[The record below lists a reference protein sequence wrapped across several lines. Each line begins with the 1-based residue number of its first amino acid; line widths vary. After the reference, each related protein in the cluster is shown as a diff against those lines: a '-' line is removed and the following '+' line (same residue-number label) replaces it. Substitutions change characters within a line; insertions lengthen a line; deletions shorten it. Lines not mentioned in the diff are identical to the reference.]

1 MRVKSTKSKNA
12 ESLYVIK
19 SIRINGKSTSV
30 IVEKLGTLEEV
41 REKAGGMDP
50 YQWAKQRAAFL
61 TEEENKEKRDIQI
74 SLSNH
79 KLIEPNVQ
87 STFNVGY
94 LFLQKIFHELK
105 LDQLC
110 ESIAANSKID
120 YDLSSILA
128 SLLYSR
134 VLYPSSKLST
144 FESSKKFLEP
154 QSYDLHHIY
163 RALDVL
169 AENNHLFQQHLY
181 QHSEKVIER
190 NSSILYYDCTNFFF
204 EIESADGDKQFG
216 KSKENKPNPI
226 IQMGL
231 FLDGNGIPLAFDMTP
246 GNTNEQKTLQPIE
259 QRVIRDFE
267 LSKLIV
273 CTDAGL
279 CSYKNRMFNNIAN
292 RAYVTIQPLK
302 KLKEYLKEWA
312 LDPKGWRLPNHTKE
326 INLHEIDHENN
337 EAVYYKERWINENG
351 LEERIIVTFSPKYK
365 RYCEKVRNGQIERAL
380 KQIDSGKKPTKA
392 KNQNDPSRFIH
403 TNHTTSQGEV
413 ANECYLSLNEEMI
426 MYEQKYDG
434 FYGVVT
440 NLEDNISE
448 ILKINQRRWEIEE
461 SFRIMK
467 SEFKARPV
475 YVRNDNRIHAHF
487 LTCFMAL
494 TLFRILEKRLEEK
507 YTAETLIK
515 TLREMDVHHIRGA
528 GYIPLFKRNEL
539 TDKLQSLCNYQL
551 STEIIDNTM
560 MKKNKR
566 ISRSRKVT
574 TFGT

>member
-1 MRVKSTKSKNA
+1 MKVNVTKSKNA
-12 ESLYVIK
+12 VSLYIAK
-19 SIRINGKSTSV
+19 SIRIHGKSTSV
-30 IVEKLGTLEEV
+30 IVEKLGTLDEV
-41 REKAGGMDP
+41 REKAGRMDP

-110 ESIAANSKID
+110 DSIASNSKID

-128 SLLYSR
+128 ALLYSR
-134 VLYPSSKLST
+134 ILYPSSKLSS

-154 QSYDLHHIY
+154 QSYDLHQIY

-181 QHSEKVIER
+181 QLSEKVVER
-190 NSSILYYDCTNFFF
+190 NHSILYYDCTNFFF
-204 EIESADGDKQFG
+204 EIEAADKDKQYG
-216 KSKENKPNPI
+216 KSKENRPNPI

-246 GNTNEQKTLQPIE
+246 GNTNEQKTLQPLQ

-267 LSKLIV
+267 LSKLII

-279 CSYKNRMFNNIAN
+279 CSYSNRKFNNIQN
-292 RAYVTIQPLK
+292 RAYVTVQPLK
-302 KLKEYLKEWA
+302 KLKDHLKEWA
-312 LDPKGWRLPNHTKE
+312 LDPTGWRLQGVNHA
-326 INLHEIDHENN
+326 INLDEVEHESN

-351 LEERIIVTFSPKYK
+351 LEERIIVTYSPKYK
-365 RYCEKVRNGQIERAL
+365 RYCEKIRSGQIERAL
-380 KQIDSGKKPTKA
+380 KQIESGKKPGKA
-392 KNQNDPSRFIH
+392 KNQNDPSRFIQA
-403 TNHTTSQGEV
+403 NHVTRHGEV
-413 ANECYLSLNEEMI
+413 ADECRLALAEDVI
-426 MYEQKYDG
+426 AYEQSYDG

-440 NLEDNISE
+440 NLEDDITE
-448 ILKINQRRWEIEE
+448 IIKINQRRWEIEE

-494 TLFRILEKRLEEK
+494 TLFRILEKKLEEK
-507 YTAETLIK
+507 YTAGTLIK

-528 GYIPLFKRNEL
+528 GYIPLFKRDDL
-539 TDKLQSLCNYQL
+539 TDQLQSLYNYQL
-551 STEIIDNTM
+551 STEIIDTNM

-566 ISRSRKVT
+566 ISKSRKVT

>member
-19 SIRINGKSTSV
+19 SIRVNGKSTSV

-41 REKAGGMDP
+41 RKKAGDMDP

-61 TEEENKEKRDIQI
+61 TEEENKEKRDVNIT
-74 SLSNH
+74 LSNH
-79 KLIEPNVQ
+79 KLIEPNTQ

-94 LFLQKIFHELK
+94 LFLQKIFYELK

-110 ESIAANSKID
+110 ESISASSKID

-204 EIESADGDKQFG
+204 EIETADGEKQYG
-216 KSKENKPNPI
+216 KSKEHRPNPI

-246 GNTNEQKTLQPIE
+246 GNTNEQKTLQPLE

-267 LSKLIV
+267 LSKLVV

-279 CSYKNRMFNNIAN
+279 CSTNNRKFNNIAN

-302 KLKEYLKEWA
+302 KLKKHLKEWA
-312 LDPKGWRLPNHTKE
+312 LDPKGWHLPNHTKE

-351 LEERIIVTFSPKYK
+351 LEERIIITFSPKYK
-365 RYCEKVRNGQIERAL
+365 RYCEKIRNGQIERAL
-380 KQIDSGKKPTKA
+380 KQIDAGKKPGKS
-392 KNQNDPSRFIH
+392 KNQNDPSRFIQAS
-403 TNHTTSQGEV
+403 HTTSQGEV
-413 ANECYLSLNEEMI
+413 ANECYLSLNQEMI
-426 MYEQKYDG
+426 MHEQKYDG
-434 FYGVVT
+434 FYGVIT
-440 NLEDNISE
+440 NLEDDITE
-448 ILKINQRRWEIEE
+448 IIKINQRRWEIEE

-494 TLFRILEKRLEEK
+494 TLYRILEKRLKEK

-515 TLREMDVHHIRGA
+515 TLKEMDVHHIRGA

-539 TDKLQSLCNYQL
+539 TDKLQSLVNYQL
-551 STEIIDNTM
+551 STEIIDSTM

-566 ISRSRKVT
+566 ISRSRKIT

>member
-19 SIRINGKSTSV
+19 SIRVNGKSTSV

-41 REKAGGMDP
+41 REKAGDMDP

-61 TEEENKEKRDIQI
+61 TEEENKEKRDVKIT
-74 SLSNH
+74 LSNH
-79 KLIEPNVQ
+79 KLIEPNTQ

-94 LFLQKIFHELK
+94 LFLQKIFYELK

-110 ESIAANSKID
+110 ESISASLKID

-204 EIESADGDKQFG
+204 EIETADGEKQYG
-216 KSKENKPNPI
+216 KSKEHRPNPI

-246 GNTNEQKTLQPIE
+246 GNTNEQKTLQPLE

-267 LSKLIV
+267 LSKLVV

-279 CSYKNRMFNNIAN
+279 CSTNNRKFNNIAN

-302 KLKEYLKEWA
+302 KLKNHLKQWA
-312 LDPKGWRLPNHTKE
+312 LDPKGWCLPNHTKE
-326 INLHEIDHENN
+326 INLHDIDYENN
-337 EAVYYKERWINENG
+337 DAVYYKERWINENG
-351 LEERIIVTFSPKYK
+351 LEERIIITFSPKYK
-365 RYCEKVRNGQIERAL
+365 RYCEKIRNGQIERAL
-380 KQIDSGKKPTKA
+380 KQIDAGKKPGKA
-392 KNQNDPSRFIH
+392 KSQNDPSRFIQAS
-403 TNHTTSQGEV
+403 HTTSQGEV
-413 ANECYLSLNEEMI
+413 ANECYLSLNQEMI

-434 FYGVVT
+434 FYGVIT
-440 NLEDNISE
+440 NLEDDITE
-448 ILKINQRRWEIEE
+448 IIKINQRRWEIEE

-475 YVRNDNRIHAHF
+475 YVRNDNRIRAHF

-494 TLFRILEKRLEEK
+494 TLYRILEKRLKEK

-515 TLREMDVHHIRGA
+515 TLKEMDVHHIRGA

-539 TDKLQSLCNYQL
+539 TDKLQSLYNYQL

-566 ISRSRKVT
+566 ISRSRKIT

>member
-19 SIRINGKSTSV
+19 SIRVNGKSTSV

-41 REKAGGMDP
+41 REKAGDMDP

-61 TEEENKEKRDIQI
+61 TKEENKEKRDIKI
-74 SLSNH
+74 TLSNH
-79 KLIEPNVQ
+79 KLIEPNTQ

-94 LFLQKIFHELK
+94 LFLQKIFYELK

-110 ESIAANSKID
+110 ESISASSKID

-204 EIESADGDKQFG
+204 EIETADGEKQYG
-216 KSKENKPNPI
+216 KSKEHRPNPI

-246 GNTNEQKTLQPIE
+246 GNTNEQKTLQPLE

-279 CSYKNRMFNNIAN
+279 CSTNNRKFNNIAN

-302 KLKEYLKEWA
+302 KLKKHLKQWA
-312 LDPKGWRLPNHTKE
+312 LDPKGWYLPNHTKE
-326 INLHEIDHENN
+326 INLHEIDYENN
-337 EAVYYKERWINENG
+337 DAVYYKERWINENG

-365 RYCEKVRNGQIERAL
+365 RYCETIRNGQIERAL
-380 KQIDSGKKPTKA
+380 KQIDAGKKPGKA
-392 KNQNDPSRFIH
+392 KSQNDPSRFIQAS
-403 TNHTTSQGEV
+403 HTTNQGEV
-413 ANECYLSLNEEMI
+413 ANECYLSLNQEMI
-426 MYEQKYDG
+426 MHEQKYDG
-434 FYGVVT
+434 FYGVIT
-440 NLEDNISE
+440 NLEDDITE
-448 ILKINQRRWEIEE
+448 IIKINQRRWEIEE

-475 YVRNDNRIHAHF
+475 YVRNDNRIRAHF

-494 TLFRILEKRLEEK
+494 TLYRILEKRLKEK

-515 TLREMDVHHIRGA
+515 TLKEMDVHHIRGA

-539 TDKLQSLCNYQL
+539 TDKLQSLVNYQL
-551 STEIIDNTM
+551 STEIIDSTM

-566 ISRSRKVT
+566 ISRSRKIT